1 MSWAWGGGVF
11 SGLLSP
17 PLPEPCAYNCDQ
29 RSFTLNLPDSA
40 WAASDSGVLVSI
52 HYPSWSDSLALYVF
66 DPSGN
71 LVGSSYG
78 LDTNGQGVFLSHPTA
93 GDYQVVVTET
103 FAQDPAVTYV
113 GEVRYQATRTLP
125 CAKAVFGSPG
135 SARSEE
141 HTSELQSPDHLV
153 CRLLL

>member
-1 MSWAWGGGVF
+1 MGRKGPRGWLLARMAAVVVAAALAVALSPVSGVAAGTSLGTVDLQHQLLTWSGGGF
-11 SGLLSP
+11 SGLVSP
-17 PLPEPCAYNCDQ
+17 PLPAPCAYNCDQ

-78 LDTNGQGVFLSHPTA
+78 LDTNGQGVFLSHPTSA
-93 GDYQVVVTET
+93 N
-103 FAQDPAVTYV
+103 
-113 GEVRYQATRTLP
+113 
-125 CAKAVFGSPG
+125 SPP
-135 SARSEE
+135 SF
-141 HTSELQSPDHLV
+141 TS
-153 CRLLL
+153 